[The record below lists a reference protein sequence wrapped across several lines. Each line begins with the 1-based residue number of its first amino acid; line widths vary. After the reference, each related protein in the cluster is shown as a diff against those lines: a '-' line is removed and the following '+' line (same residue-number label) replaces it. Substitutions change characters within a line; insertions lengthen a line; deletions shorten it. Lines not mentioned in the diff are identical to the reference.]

1 MSEPRSYG
9 ELENLTLSESELAQ
23 CNPIGDSRRVRRA
36 YCPFHGSDKQ
46 RSLRVNG
53 EGHFKCFSCGAW
65 GYMEEARERRKT
77 GPGARPSVTIPTPRR
92 VHKPKPEPAPRPELA
107 SLMTSYRDA
116 LPGSPGEAYLS
127 ERHIPLQLAQAV
139 GVGYSLPGAWANSSR
154 DWEKGRLVF
163 PHTSPS
169 GEIVSLYGRAVGDAP
184 KSLKHDHLS
193 GAKGYF
199 NAPALLTDN
208 GPVTICEGAFDAL
221 ALMAAGAPNVVAI
234 FGVDGWRWEWAK
246 KASEMILALDSDSSG
261 SRALQELA
269 REARLRGKTVAY
281 LEPGAYG
288 SEKDASAAWSAG
300 VLKLGDWEPLFD
312 RGADTSSP
320 RREASPSSEP
330 LSWEM
335 ALRLS
340 AALPPKPWYAGVCL
354 AYEYLEKGPRYM
366 NSREAE
372 LRGEVREL
380 AQDTEPPE
388 ALAIQLVAWERAR
401 QMAEHRHPS
410 ELPER
415 WLEP

>member
-23 CNPIGDSRRVRRA
+23 CNPIGDSRKVRRA

-77 GPGARPSVTIPTPRR
+77 GPGSRPSVIMPPPKR

-107 SLMTSYRDA
+107 SLMASYRDA

-199 NAPALLTDN
+199 NAPALLADN

-300 VLKLGDWEPLFD
+300 VLKLGDWKPLFAGEEVANSQ
-312 RGADTSSP
+312 RQEIP
-320 RREASPSSEP
+320 PSSEP
-330 LSWEM
+330 LSWEK

-340 AALPPKPWYAGVCL
+340 AALSVKPWYAGVCL
-354 AYEYLEKGPRYM
+354 AYEYLEKGPKYM

-380 AQDTEPPE
+380 AQDTELPE
-388 ALAIQLVAWERAR
+388 ELAIQLVAWERALF
-401 QMAEHRHPS
+401 MATRREPS
-410 ELPER
+410 DLPESWR
-415 WLEP
+415 S